1 MNVAVIFAGGIGS
14 RMHSKA
20 LPKQFLL
27 MHGKPIIAH
36 TIDVFESSADIDA
49 IVVACVPEWINHLKE
64 IIKKYNIKKI
74 KAIVPGGRTG
84 QESIYNGLLA
94 VKEFS
99 SSKDTIVLIH
109 DGVRPLIT
117 SKTIHDN
124 IISVRNHGSAITCVK
139 VKETVLVVDENNRI
153 LTVPKRDDSRLARAP
168 QSFWINDILN
178 AHQMALQENK
188 TTFIDSCSL
197 MQYYGKQLYLV
208 EGPEANIK
216 VTTPE
221 DFYIMRAMLDAKEN
235 AQIYGVED

>member
-84 QESIYNGLLA
+84 QESI
-94 VKEFS
+94 
-99 SSKDTIVLIH
+99 I
-109 DGVRPLIT
+109 
-117 SKTIHDN
+117 
-124 IISVRNHGSAITCVK
+124 
-139 VKETVLVVDENNRI
+139 
-153 LTVPKRDDSRLARAP
+153 
-168 QSFWINDILN
+168 
-178 AHQMALQENK
+178 MAYWLQKNFHPAK
-188 TTFIDSCSL
+188 I
-197 MQYYGKQLYLV
+197 QL
-208 EGPEANIK
+208 
-216 VTTPE
+216 
-221 DFYIMRAMLDAKEN
+221 F
-235 AQIYGVED
+235 